1 MQCMDRNVA
10 SLPAKFGTGQASTE
24 AKFAIIIP
32 NNVLMVEPLVKFK
45 QLPWVVVDYKS
56 KAIDTILITSTL
68 PR

>member
-24 AKFAIIIP
+24 AKVAMIAISV
-32 NNVLMVEPLVKFK
+32 VLMVEPFVKFK
-45 QLPWVVVDYKS
+45 QLPWVVVNYKS